1 MRTNKY
7 HTPQLPNSAHDGP
20 EPEGSRSRAGNH
32 TGPAAMNESKEEGCT
47 GIAVGL
53 LQVSCFDH
61 RRCLR
66 SIYGLHFTRL
76 RRQAGLSLTTI
87 IVERACSLSARDS
100 SSTGEIRV
108 KTSDSTKVETGHP
121 GWWVG
126 VWKALILP
134 PETGL
139 VKRPRSANCGSN

>member
-1 MRTNKY
+1 MAPSPRA
-7 HTPQLPNSAHDGP
+7 PALG
-20 EPEGSRSRAGNH
+20 AGNH

-108 KTSDSTKVETGHP
+108 KTIRLDQSRDRTPRVVGGCVESTHTPSGN
-121 GWWVG
+121 
-126 VWKALILP
+126 
-134 PETGL
+134 GL
-139 VKRPRSANCGSN
+139 GEAAT